1 MVIDTWRLQ
10 RRWLRLQ
17 RPLAVT
23 MVVLGLGLIWLRT
36 SAPVP
41 STPTVVAVSDVA
53 AGAVITAEDVTVV
66 QWPNPTRPAPAAS
79 EPDSLIGR
87 RATSPIR
94 AGEPLTPVRALG
106 PRTVSLGGPDRVAVS
121 LPPEA
126 LTASGLIRPGD
137 RVGLVGRTDAGP
149 RTLVDEG
156 IVLTVDG
163 QIGTVVAVPGSA
175 APAVVQAAAT
185 DSIAIVL
192 AGDGVVG

>member
-1 MVIDTWRLQ
+1 LV
-10 RRWLRLQ
+10 
-17 RPLAVT
+17 
-23 MVVLGLGLIWLRT
+23 
-36 SAPVP
+36 
-41 STPTVVAVSDVA
+41 
-53 AGAVITAEDVTVV
+53 
-66 QWPNPTRPAPAAS
+66 
-79 EPDSLIGR
+79 GR
-87 RATSPIR
+87 RATSQIR
-94 AGEPLTPVRALG
+94 AGEPLTTVRALG
-106 PRTVSLGGPDRVAVS
+106 PRTVALAGPDRVAVS

-149 RTLVDEG
+149 RSLADDGV
-156 IVLTVDG
+156 VLTVDA

>member
-1 MVIDTWRLQ
+1 VVIDTWRLQ

-17 RPLAVT
+17 RPVAAV
-23 MVVLGLGLIWLRT
+23 MVALGLGLIWVRT

-53 AGAVITAEDVTVV
+53 AGDVIAAEDVTVV

-79 EPDSLIGR
+79 EVDALVGR
-87 RATSPIR
+87 RATSQIR

-106 PRTVSLGGPDRVAVS
+106 PRTVALAGPDRVAVS

-149 RTLVDEG
+149 RSLADDGV
-156 IVLTVDG
+156 VLTVDA